1 MADDPTLHVP
11 GLAGGTVLAE
21 DPLATV
27 YRATQSAFG
36 RPVAVKVF
44 HEPLDDDGAA
54 RFDEECHTAGA
65 LGDHPAIVTLHDA
78 GRDEEGRPYL
88 VMAYLP
94 DGSLADLSARRGP
107 VGWEEA
113 LRIGV
118 HVAHALAAVHRH
130 GLVHGELR
138 PEAVLVAPDGTPL
151 LAEFRVTRVVGDA
164 AGREARTPGSVVW
177 TAPEVLDGA
186 TASVAADVY
195 SLGALLHELIAGTP
209 PFAARPDDTVDA
221 VIGRVTSM
229 APAPLGPEVPA
240 DVAETIIRALSRDP
254 AARPVS
260 AAAFGRELHDL
271 CRAHDL
277 DLTDGRRWPEAEL
290 VTPPRVEPAAPAAAP
305 SAPVV
310 PAAPAP
316 EPYRASHRVPWT
328 GMPAWSAA
336 DPGPAPAANLDP
348 DLDVEVLE
356 WSGDWARVRCSNG
369 WEAWVDGRQLVP
381 LWP

>member
-1 MADDPTLHVP
+1 MADDLTLHLP
-11 GLAGGTVLAE
+11 GLAGATVLAE
-21 DPLATV
+21 DPFATV
-27 YRATQSAFG
+27 YRATQTAFG

-44 HEPLDDDGAA
+44 HDPLGDEAAA

-65 LGDHPAIVTLHDA
+65 LGDHPAVVTLHDA
-78 GRDEEGRPYL
+78 GRDDEGRPYL

-94 DGSLADLSARRGP
+94 DGSLADLLARRGP
-107 VGWEEA
+107 VGWQEA

-130 GLVHGELR
+130 GLVHGELH
-138 PEAVLVAPDGTPL
+138 PEAILVAPDGTPL
-151 LAEFRVTRVVGDA
+151 LAEFRVARVVGDPA
-164 AGREARTPGSVVW
+164 RREGRTPDSVVW
-177 TAPEVLDGA
+177 SAPEVLDGA
-186 TASVAADVY
+186 APSVAADVY
-195 SLGALLHELIAGTP
+195 SLGAVLFELIGGAP
-209 PFAARPDDTVDA
+209 PFPVGPDDTVDA
-221 VIGRVTSM
+221 VVARITSM
-229 APAPLGPEVPA
+229 PPAPLGEDVPA
-240 DVAETIIRALSRDP
+240 DVTAAITQALSRDP

-260 AAAFGRELHDL
+260 AAAFGRDLHDL

-277 DLTDGRRWPEAEL
+277 DLTDGRRWPEAEP
-290 VTPPRVEPAAPAAAP
+290 VTPPRGEPTVSAPAPAA
-305 SAPVV
+305 
-310 PAAPAP
+310 

-356 WSGDWARVRCSNG
+356 WSGDWARIRCSNG

>member
-1 MADDPTLHVP
+1 MSTDVTLDVP
-11 GLAGGTVLAE
+11 GLAGATLLAE
-21 DPLATV
+21 DPVATV
-27 YRATQSAFG
+27 YRATQTAFG

-44 HEPLDDDGAA
+44 RDALDDDGAA
-54 RFDEECHTAGA
+54 RFDEECRTAGA
-65 LGDHPAIVTLHDA
+65 LGDHPAVVTLHDA
-78 GRDEEGRPYL
+78 GIGDDGRPYL

-94 DGSLADLSARRGP
+94 DGSLADLLARRGP
-107 VGWEEA
+107 VGWQEA
-113 LRIGV
+113 VRIGV

-130 GLVHGELR
+130 GLVHGELH
-138 PEAVLVAPDGTPL
+138 PEAVLLAPDGTPL
-151 LAEFRVTRVVGDA
+151 LAEFRVTRVVGDQ
-164 AGREARTPGSVVW
+164 AGREARTPASVVW
-177 TAPEVLDGA
+177 TAPEVLEGA
-186 TASVAADVY
+186 TPSVAADVY
-195 SLGALLHELIAGTP
+195 SLGALLFDLIAGAP
-209 PFAARPDDTVDA
+209 PFSVGPDDTVDA

-229 APAPLGPEVPA
+229 APAPLGPDVPT
-240 DVAETIIRALSRDP
+240 DVAATVGRALSRDP
-254 AARPVS
+254 VARPVS
-260 AAAFGRELHDL
+260 AAALGRELHDL

-290 VTPPRVEPAAPAAAP
+290 ITPPRTEPEVAIVTPAA
-305 SAPVV
+305 
-310 PAAPAP
+310 

-336 DPGPAPAANLDP
+336 DPGPAPAADLDP

>member
-1 MADDPTLHVP
+1 MTDDPTPAVP
-11 GLAGGTVLAE
+11 GLAGATVLAE
-21 DPLATV
+21 DPFATV
-27 YRATQSAFG
+27 YRATQTAFG

-44 HEPLDDDGAA
+44 HDPLDEGGAA
-54 RFDEECHTAGA
+54 RFDDECHTAGA
-65 LGDHPAIVTLHDA
+65 LGDHPAVVTLHDA
-78 GRDEEGRPYL
+78 GIDREGRPYL
-88 VMAYLP
+88 VMTYLP
-94 DGSLADLSARRGP
+94 DGSLADLLARRGP
-107 VGWEEA
+107 VGWQEA

-151 LAEFRVTRVVGDA
+151 LAEFRVARVVGDPA
-164 AGREARTPGSVVW
+164 RREGRTPGSVVW
-177 TAPEVLDGA
+177 SAPEVLDGA
-186 TASVAADVY
+186 TPSVAADVY
-195 SLGALLHELIAGTP
+195 SLAAVLHELIAGAP
-209 PFAARPDDTVDA
+209 PFAAGPDDTVDA
-221 VIGRVTSM
+221 VVGRITSM
-229 APAPLGPEVPA
+229 PPAPLGADVPA
-240 DVAETIIRALSRDP
+240 DVAAAIARALSRDP

-277 DLTDGRRWPEAEL
+277 DLTDGRRWPEAEP
-290 VTPPRVEPAAPAAAP
+290 VTPPRTEPE
-305 SAPVV
+305 APVTGPTAV
-310 PAAPAP
+310 TT
-316 EPYRASHRVPWT
+316 PYRASHRVPWT

-356 WSGDWARVRCSNG
+356 WSGDWARIRCSND